1 MSEVHQ
7 VSDALG
13 MSDEDFINAPLESF
27 TLTPVVEQEEV
38 AEQEEPE
45 LEAAAEEDE
54 AQPESDEADDEEGG
68 DEVGDTVAEAGQE
81 GTQNDPT
88 PKEPVLEEAKQEE
101 NTEPDYKAV
110 YDRLFTPFRANGKE
124 IKIASVDDAVALMQM
139 GANYNKKMAALK
151 PNLKLMKVL
160 ENNDLLSEEKIGF
173 LIDLSKKDPAAISK
187 LMKDSGIDPLD
198 VDVEQAK
205 EYAPKTYAVDDRE
218 IELDQVLDEIQDT
231 PTYSKTIS
239 LVSNKWDAHSKQAI
253 ADSPQLLKVIN
264 THMATGIYDL
274 ISAEVERE
282 RVFGR
287 LGGMSDI
294 QAYQQVGDAINARGG
309 FNHLV
314 NQNGVP
320 HTTKQVVVPPVR
332 SATPSPEVKDKK
344 RAASSP
350 KAATPKVKEPD
361 FNPLAMSDDEF
372 SKLVNE
378 KLM

>member
-1 MSEVHQ
+1 MSDDQQ
-7 VSDALG
+7 VLDALG

-27 TLTPVVEQEEV
+27 ETPEVEQEEDEARV
-38 AEQEEPE
+38 EPE
-45 LEAAAEEDE
+45 LEAEAEEDE

-68 DEVGDTVAEAGQE
+68 DAVGGTVAESGQE
-81 GTQNDPT
+81 GTQNVPT
-88 PKEPVLEEAKQEE
+88 PKEPVLEETQQEE
-101 NTEPDYKAV
+101 NSDPDFKAV

-124 IKIASVDDAVALMQM
+124 IKIGSVDDAVALMQM

-173 LIDLSKKDPAAISK
+173 LIDLSKKDPAAITK
-187 LMKDSGIDPLD
+187 LIKDSGIDPLD
-198 VDVEQAK
+198 VDVDQAK

-231 PTYSKTIS
+231 PTYSRTIS

-264 THMATGIYDL
+264 AHMATGIYDL

-287 LGGMSDI
+287 LGGLSDI

-309 FNHLV
+309 FNNLV
-314 NQNGVP
+314 NQNIAP
-320 HTTKQVVVPPVR
+320 QPSKQVVAPLSKP
-332 SATPSPEVKDKK
+332 STPNPEVKDKK

-350 KAATPKVKEPD
+350 KAATPKGKEPD
-361 FNPLAMSDDEF
+361 FNPLAMSDEEF
-372 SKLVNE
+372 SKLINE